1 MVSLTLPWGQNAE
14 DDQTARYLLYLYGD
28 NVAQRWLILRLV
40 LMSLGKF
47 IVTYE
52 RIAKPW
58 SVQRSMSY
66 LYEGL

>member
-47 IVTYE
+47 IVTY
-52 RIAKPW
+52 R
-58 SVQRSMSY
+58 
-66 LYEGL
+66 